1 MAGELECGQLT
12 SSSDS
17 EEDNSSEDAD
27 GEAGEMLGEE
37 QSLGDGEN
45 DVDDETM
52 SGDNDVEYCHSL
64 TQIDSLTEH
73 SLESLGKEIRPI
85 VDIVLSII
93 VWYFVSGGRRQAA
106 SEPGRQQ
113 HSSVGFGRNE
123 LLQQPRD
130 RRLESRCQLLRG
142 SGVHG
147 SDRG

>member
-1 MAGELECGQLT
+1 MQAWQDICERCKTCFGLSLGRPAVAGELECGQLT

-73 SLESLGKEIRPI
+73 SLESLGNEIRRI
-85 VDIVLSII
+85 VDIVLSTI
-93 VWYFVSGGRRQAA
+93 V
-106 SEPGRQQ
+106 
-113 HSSVGFGRNE
+113 
-123 LLQQPRD
+123 
-130 RRLESRCQLLRG
+130 
-142 SGVHG
+142 
-147 SDRG
+147 